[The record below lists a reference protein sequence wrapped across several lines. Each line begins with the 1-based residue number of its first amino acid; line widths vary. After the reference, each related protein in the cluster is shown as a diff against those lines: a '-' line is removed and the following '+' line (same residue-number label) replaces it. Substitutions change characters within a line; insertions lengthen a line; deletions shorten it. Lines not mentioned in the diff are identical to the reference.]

1 MRFCFDRLCFA
12 TKRPA
17 NNNNSSSNSNSHSHY
32 LSTSNELSSNTF
44 AAVVAAETGTT
55 ATTDAPTASSSST
68 ASTTP
73 VTVYAEYQKLQP
85 AIIRRDRDDTDAKP
99 PDIAHNEKRELDS
112 QLESESESKEKEN
125 ERERVKQ
132 HPQPQAEAIEL
143 QTYSQPLPH
152 VPLPPVAVAL
162 LCRYRRHSSAEDRLR
177 TSPNPSRNR
186 IPNLFSSPLILRKA
200 ISMQQEP
207 NANYQFQPD
216 LGLVNIVN
224 NNNNIN
230 NNNNNN
236 NNFGPHLNSVSNSN
250 NNNSGGGGVV
260 TLPAAN
266 SIGVLGLEH
275 TADGLRLIPQTAPP
289 CHSDVLTHTLIYG
302 TPPSGTLQQ
311 LHTDPRS
318 LLHQQELQLQQRY
331 QQLQQLQAQTQGVY
345 TAPGSPVQVLYQ
357 PVQATISQPVAI
369 PGTCHSPTTHQPQQL
384 QQQQQLQQKLQLQLQ
399 QQYHQLQE
407 YQQQQQQQQQQLPPQ
422 PPNSLALAQQMQGLR
437 ISGSSSAT
445 PSPVGMVDATLMMSN
460 NTYVAATPQEERFIQ
475 IIQAKELKIQEMQRA
490 LQFKDNEIAE
500 LRSHLD
506 KFQSVFPFSRSAGAT
521 SASTISSNAGPNSAT
536 GATRKSGQTFQRQ
549 RAQGISAEPQSES
562 SVLLENVSFPKYE
575 KDERSRELIKT
586 AILDNDFM
594 KNLDLAQIREIVD
607 CMYPVKY
614 PAKNLIIK
622 EGDAG
627 SIVYVMEDG
636 RVEVSREGKY
646 LSTLSGAKVLGELA
660 ILYNCQRT
668 ATITAITECN
678 LWAIERQCFQTIMMR
693 TGLIRQA
700 EYTDFLKSVPIFKDL
715 PEDTLIKISDV
726 LEETH
731 YQRGDY
737 IVRQGARGDTFFII
751 SKGKVRVTI
760 KQQDTQ
766 EEKFIRMLG
775 KGDFFGEKA
784 LQGDDLRTANII
796 CESPDGVSCL
806 VIDRETFNQLI
817 SSLDEIKHRYDDE
830 GAMER
835 RKINEE
841 FRDIN
846 LTDLRVI
853 ATLGVGGFGRVE
865 LVQTNGDSS
874 RSFAL
879 KQMKK
884 SQIVETRQQQHIMS
898 EKEIMGEANCQFIVK
913 LFKTFKDKKYLYML
927 MESCLG
933 GELWTILRDKGNF
946 DDATTRF
953 YTACVVEAFDY
964 LHSRNIIYRDLKPEN
979 LLLDEKGYVKLVDFG
994 FAKKLQSGRK
1004 TWTFCGTPEYVAPEV
1019 ILNRGHDISADYWSL
1034 GVLMFELLTGTPPFT
1049 GSDPMRTYNIILKGI
1064 DAIEFP
1070 RNITRNASN
1079 LIKKLCRDNP
1089 AERLGYQRGG
1099 ISEIQ
1104 KHKWFDGFY
1113 WWALQNR
1120 TLEPPIK
1127 PTVKSVVDTTNFDD
1141 YPPDPEGPPP
1151 DDVSGWDKDF

>member
-1 MRFCFDRLCFA
+1 MKIKHYPGKAVDASLSLDNDSA
-12 TKRPA
+12 MGALYEA
-17 NNNNSSSNSNSHSHY
+17 NWLQAHHQHHRAPTQPTLSRQPSNAGSSSFLLDGISA
-32 LSTSNELSSNTF
+32 LSK
-44 AAVVAAETGTT
+44 
-55 ATTDAPTASSSST
+55 
-68 ASTTP
+68 
-73 VTVYAEYQKLQP
+73 YQMTLEN
-85 AIIRRDRDDTDAKP
+85 IRR
-99 PDIAHNEKRELDS
+99 
-112 QLESESESKEKEN
+112 LE
-125 ERERVKQ
+125 Q
-132 HPQPQAEAIEL
+132 
-143 QTYSQPLPH
+143 
-152 VPLPPVAVAL
+152 
-162 LCRYRRHSSAEDRLR
+162 
-177 TSPNPSRNR
+177 
-186 IPNLFSSPLILRKA
+186 
-200 ISMQQEP
+200 
-207 NANYQFQPD
+207 
-216 LGLVNIVN
+216 
-224 NNNNIN
+224 
-230 NNNNNN
+230 
-236 NNFGPHLNSVSNSN
+236 
-250 NNNSGGGGVV
+250 
-260 TLPAAN
+260 
-266 SIGVLGLEH
+266 
-275 TADGLRLIPQTAPP
+275 
-289 CHSDVLTHTLIYG
+289 
-302 TPPSGTLQQ
+302 
-311 LHTDPRS
+311 
-318 LLHQQELQLQQRY
+318 
-331 QQLQQLQAQTQGVY
+331 QAQDKRIV
-345 TAPGSPVQVLYQ
+345 S
-357 PVQATISQPVAI
+357 AI
-369 PGTCHSPTTHQPQQL
+369 KELNGYRPSAL
-384 QQQQQLQQKLQLQLQ
+384 QHHQQQQLDNGWVAEEETEAEEEQLGEKPKTDNAPTPTAANVNHYVVDPTERQRLPRPR
-399 QQYHQLQE
+399 
-407 YQQQQQQQQQQLPPQ
+407 QQLSVKPPSLRRSQ
-422 PPNSLALAQQMQGLR
+422 TMLQHPPPSYVTLRAPKSKPAQHNS
-437 ISGSSSAT
+437 SNSSSAYSTFSSAAEDRQPERVICQQPLRLLQPPTEPPPPPPTAGSKAARAFKPLSRSQTSVQRYATIRMPNHSASFCRATARAAET
-445 PSPVGMVDATLMMSN
+445 PDIRRHSLEEALQGLQLEEQLPDAAAEPVVSRQPERHTSRHISPGASSN
-460 NTYVAATPQEERFIQ
+460 GSAKDLNGEGFCIPRPRLIVPVHTYARRRRTGNLKEQSANAQEE
-475 IIQAKELKIQEMQRA
+475 
-490 LQFKDNEIAE
+490 D
-500 LRSHLD
+500 
-506 KFQSVFPFSRSAGAT
+506 VT
-521 SASTISSNAGPNSAT
+521 S
-536 GATRKSGQTFQRQ
+536 
-549 RAQGISAEPQSES
+549 
-562 SVLLENVSFPKYE
+562 
-575 KDERSRELIKT
+575 
-586 AILDNDFM
+586 
-594 KNLDLAQIREIVD
+594 
-607 CMYPVKY
+607 
-614 PAKNLIIK
+614 
-622 EGDAG
+622 
-627 SIVYVMEDG
+627 DG

-715 PEDTLIKISDV
+715 AEDTLIKISDV

-796 CESPDGVSCL
+796 CESPEGVSCL

-865 LVQTNGDSS
+865 LVQVNGDNS

-994 FAKKLQSGRK
+994 FAKKLQTGRK

-1113 WWALQNR
+1113 WWGLQNR
-1120 TLEPPIK
+1120 SLEPPIK
-1127 PTVKSVVDTTNFDD
+1127 PSVKSVVDTANFDE